1 MFSILIPLFNK
12 KQFVCRALDAVFG
25 QHFKDFEVI
34 VVDDGS
40 TDGGGNLVEGQYGK
54 MVKLI
59 RQENKGVS
67 QARNKGIQEA
77 RYPYIAFLDADDYWH
92 PNYLSFLSRVIE
104 ENPEVGI
111 IGCHYDPIQLENEPK
126 LSYFRL
132 ENYFKDAV
140 YNTRFFTSATCI
152 KKEFFEIQ
160 PGFDPDLRL
169 GEDIDVWLRASLYF
183 GDGIY
188 IQNTL
193 VYYSQE
199 DSSGATGKSYSLD
212 QTLIPK
218 LLGQKYF
225 SDSIGASTCTM
236 ETFIKFQS
244 KWVYLNLFPHFVRN
258 HIIIKE
264 VLSRIP
270 RKYFFIHTFYAL
282 PSSWMKVFFSK
293 KKLSSLFRNYIKF
306 CFRYIYTS

>member
-1 MFSILIPLFNK
+1 MFSIIIPLFDK

-40 TDGGGNLVEGQYGK
+40 TDGGGDLVEEQYK
-54 MVKLI
+54 ERVKLI

-77 RYPYIAFLDADDYWH
+77 RYSYIAFLDADDYWH
-92 PNYLSFLSRVIE
+92 PDYLSFVSRVIE

-111 IGCHYDPIQLENEPK
+111 IGCHYDPIQLEKEPK

-132 ENYFKDAV
+132 ENYFKEAV
-140 YNTRFFTSATCI
+140 HNTRFFTSATCI
-152 KKEFFEIQ
+152 KKEFFETQ
-160 PGFDPDLRL
+160 PGFDPNLRL
-169 GEDIDVWLRASLYF
+169 GEDIDVWLRASLFF

-199 DSSGATGKSYSLD
+199 DSSSATAKSYSLD
-212 QTLIPK
+212 QTLISK
-218 LLGQKYF
+218 LLGKNYY
-225 SDSIGASTCTM
+225 SNSIVDSTCTS

-244 KWVYLNLFPHFVRN
+244 KWVYLNLLPHYVSNQSR
-258 HIIIKE
+258 IQE
-264 VLSRIP
+264 LLSRIP
-270 RKYFFIHTFYAL
+270 KKYYFIHTFYAL
-282 PSSWMKVFFSK
+282 PSSWMKVFFSNK
-293 KKLSSLFRNYIKF
+293 TLSGLFRNYMKF
-306 CFRYIYTS
+306 CFRYLYIF